1 MTQVRSISIGVW
13 LTRGSRHESAE
24 RSGIAH
30 FVEHML
36 FKGTGT
42 RSAEDIAQAI
52 DSIGGQL
59 DAFTAKEYASYYIKV
74 LDEHLPLAL
83 DILSDIVLN
92 PAFTPD
98 DIEREKKVVVEE
110 IKMVED
116 TPDDLVHEIFT
127 QGFWE
132 DHPLGRPI
140 LGTRETVESF
150 TPELL
155 REYFR
160 NAYTPSNLIVSAVG
174 NLEHAQRP
182 RSGRGEVRRAQGRP
196 VTWSASRRPPSF
208 PRSRFATRSSSRAT
222 CVSGSS
228 SYPQDHE
235 DRYSSYVLNTL
246 LGGSM
251 SSRLFQN
258 VREKRG
264 LAYAVFSGLTAYR
277 DAGSFTIY
285 AGCSNDAVGEVIDLV
300 VEELKTVKQTPV
312 PAAELQRAKDHLK
325 GSLML
330 SLENTASR
338 MSHLARQEIYFDRQ
352 FGLDET
358 LQGVERVTADDVQR
372 VAKTCSAA
380 GSLSATVLG
389 NVNGF
394 AAPAGAT
401 RSRIR
406 VLFPAQATESTEKR
420 ARAQR
425 HRPSGSCSGCFSLS
439 SVSPVTESFRDP
451 TLHAPGDGAHLE
463 RPATLRDLA
472 ARRDGRG

>member
-1 MTQVRSISIGVW
+1 LSNSPIVRDVLDNGLRILTERMTQVRSISIGVW
-13 LTRGSRHESAE
+13 LTRGSRHETAE
-24 RSGIAH
+24 QGGIAH

-36 FKGTGT
+36 FKGTAT

-116 TPDDLVHEIFT
+116 TPDDLVHELFT

-132 DHPLGRPI
+132 NHPLGRPI
-140 LGTRETVESF
+140 LGTRDTVESF
-150 TPELL
+150 TSKRL
-155 REYFR
+155 RQYFT
-160 NAYTPSNLIVSAVG
+160 NAYTPRNLVVSAVG
-174 NLEHAQRP
+174 NLEHERL
-182 RSGRGEVRRAQGRP
+182 RDLVGEKFGDLNAVGEPFSEQAPTVVPKILIRNKELEQSHVCLGA
-196 VTWSASRRPPSF
+196 
-208 PRSRFATRSSSRAT
+208 
-222 CVSGSS
+222 S
-228 SYPQDHE
+228 SYPQNHD
-235 DRYSSYVLNTL
+235 DRYASYVLNTL

-264 LAYAVFSGLTAYR
+264 LAYAVFSGLSAYR

-285 AGCSNDAVGEVIDLV
+285 AGCANEAVGEVVDLV
-300 VEELKTVKQTPV
+300 VEELRGIRQTPV
-312 PAAELQRAKDHLK
+312 PDHLK

-358 LQGVERVTADDVQR
+358 LQGIERVTAADLLR
-372 VAKTCSAA
+372 VAGDLFGN
-380 GSLSATVLG
+380 GSLAATVLG
-389 NVNGF
+389 NVNGLQM
-394 AAPAGAT
+394 P
-401 RSRIR
+401 R
-406 VLFPAQATESTEKR
+406 
-420 ARAQR
+420 
-425 HRPSGSCSGCFSLS
+425 
-439 SVSPVTESFRDP
+439 
-451 TLHAPGDGAHLE
+451 E
-463 RPATLRDLA
+463 RLDLA
-472 ARRDGRG
+472 

>member
-1 MTQVRSISIGVW
+1 MTQVRSVSIGVW
-13 LTRGSRHESAE
+13 LTRGSRHESADK
-24 RSGIAH
+24 SGIAH

-36 FKGTGT
+36 FKGTAT

-74 LDEHLPLAL
+74 LDEHLPLAM
-83 DILSDIVLN
+83 DILTDIVRN
-92 PAFTPD
+92 PAFSAE

-116 TPDDLVHEIFT
+116 TPDDLVHELFT

-132 DHPLGRPI
+132 NHPLGRPI

-150 TPELL
+150 SAEVL
-155 REYFR
+155 REYFQQ
-160 NAYTPSNLIVSAVG
+160 AYTARNLIVSAVG
-174 NLEHAQRP
+174 NVEHERVRELVDKGFGSLPADGSVLGEHAPQVVPKVLIRNKELEQ
-182 RSGRGEVRRAQGRP
+182 SHL
-196 VTWSASRRPPSF
+196 
-208 PRSRFATRSSSRAT
+208 
-222 CVSGSS
+222 CVGVS
-228 SYPQDHE
+228 SYPQNHD
-235 DRYSSYVLNTL
+235 DRYSSYLLNTL

-264 LAYAVFSGLTAYR
+264 LAYAVFSGLSAYR
-277 DAGSFTIY
+277 DAGSFTVY
-285 AGCSNDAVGEVIDLV
+285 AGCSNDAVGQVIDLV
-300 VEELKTVKQTPV
+300 VEELRGVKQTPV

-358 LQGVERVTADDVQR
+358 LQGIERVTAADVQR
-372 VAKTCSAA
+372 VAADLFRN

-389 NVNGF
+389 NVNGLQV
-394 AAPAGAT
+394 P
-401 RSRIR
+401 R
-406 VLFPAQATESTEKR
+406 
-420 ARAQR
+420 
-425 HRPSGSCSGCFSLS
+425 
-439 SVSPVTESFRDP
+439 
-451 TLHAPGDGAHLE
+451 E
-463 RPATLRDLA
+463 RLDL
-472 ARRDGRG
+472 D

>member
-1 MTQVRSISIGVW
+1 MSNSPIVADALENGLRVLTEQMSQVRSVSIGVW
-13 LTRGSRHESAE
+13 LTRGSRHETAE
-24 RSGIAH
+24 RGGIAH

-83 DILSDIVLN
+83 DILSDIVRN

-98 DIEREKKVVVEE
+98 DIEREKKVVIEE

-116 TPDDLVHEIFT
+116 TPDDLVHELFT
-127 QGFWE
+127 QGFWN

-140 LGTRETVESF
+140 LGVRETVESF
-150 TPELL
+150 SAPLL
-155 REYFR
+155 RDYFR
-160 NAYTPSNLIVSAVG
+160 DAYAPENLIVAAVG
-174 NLEHAQRP
+174 NLDHQHVRALVAERFGDMARVGAP
-182 RSGRGEVRRAQGRP
+182 AGEVAP
-196 VTWSASRRPPSF
+196 A
-208 PRSRFATRSSSRAT
+208 
-222 CVSGSS
+222 VSPKILIRNKELEQSHICLGTS
-228 SYPQDHE
+228 SYPQDHV
-235 DRYSSYVLNTL
+235 DRYASYVLNTL

-264 LAYAVFSGLTAYR
+264 LAYAVFSGLSAYR

-285 AGCSNDAVGEVIDLV
+285 AGCANEAVGEVIDLV
-300 VEELKTVKQTPV
+300 VEELRGVKHAAV
-312 PAAELQRAKDHLK
+312 PLAELQRAKDHLK

-338 MSHLARQEIYFDRQ
+338 MSHLARQAIYFDRL

-358 LQGVERVTADDVQR
+358 LDGIERVTVNDIQR
-372 VAKTCSAA
+372 VASDLFRPDALA
-380 GSLSATVLG
+380 ATVLG
-389 NVNGF
+389 NVNGLQI
-394 AAPAGAT
+394 P
-401 RSRIR
+401 R
-406 VLFPAQATESTEKR
+406 
-420 ARAQR
+420 
-425 HRPSGSCSGCFSLS
+425 
-439 SVSPVTESFRDP
+439 
-451 TLHAPGDGAHLE
+451 E
-463 RPATLRDLA
+463 RLNV
-472 ARRDGRG
+472 G

>member
-1 MTQVRSISIGVW
+1 MSETPIVRDVLGNGLRILTERMSQVRSISIGVW
-13 LTRGSRHESAE
+13 LTRGSRHETAE

-36 FKGTGT
+36 FKGTAD

-74 LDEHLPLAL
+74 LDEHLPLAI
-83 DILSDIVLN
+83 DILSDIVRN
-92 PAFTPD
+92 PAFSPD

-132 DHPLGRPI
+132 NHPLGRPI
-140 LGTRETVESF
+140 LGTKETVESF
-150 TPELL
+150 NADLL
-155 REYFR
+155 RDYFR
-160 NAYTPSNLIVSAVG
+160 NAYTARNLIVSAVG
-174 NLEHAQRP
+174 NLEHQRVRDLVEERFGSLVEP
-182 RSGRGEVRRAQGRP
+182 GEQ
-196 VTWSASRRPPSF
+196 
-208 PRSRFATRSSSRAT
+208 
-222 CVSGSS
+222 VSDEAPHVVPKILIRNKELEQSHVCLGVG
-228 SYPQDHE
+228 SYPQNHD
-235 DRYSSYVLNTL
+235 DRYASYVLNTL

-264 LAYAVFSGLTAYR
+264 LAYAVFSGLSAYR

-285 AGCSNDAVGEVIDLV
+285 AGCANEAVGEVIDLV
-300 VEELKTVKQTPV
+300 VEEMRGVKSLPV
-312 PAAELQRAKDHLK
+312 PDAELQRSKDHLK

-358 LQGVERVTADDVQR
+358 LQGIERVTSEDVQR
-372 VAKTCSAA
+372 VAADLFRN

-389 NVNGF
+389 NVNGLKI
-394 AAPAGAT
+394 P
-401 RSRIR
+401 
-406 VLFPAQATESTEKR
+406 TER
-420 ARAQR
+420 
-425 HRPSGSCSGCFSLS
+425 LNL
-439 SVSPVTESFRDP
+439 D
-451 TLHAPGDGAHLE
+451 
-463 RPATLRDLA
+463 
-472 ARRDGRG
+472 

>member
-1 MTQVRSISIGVW
+1 VSEAPIVRDVLDNGLRILTERMSQVRSISIGVW
-13 LTRGSRHESAE
+13 LTRGSRHETAE

-36 FKGTGT
+36 FKGTGRRT
-42 RSAEDIAQAI
+42 AEDIAQAI

-74 LDEHLPLAL
+74 LDEHLPLAI
-83 DILSDIVLN
+83 DILSDIVRN
-92 PAFTPD
+92 PAFSPD

-132 DHPLGRPI
+132 NHPLGRPI
-140 LGTRETVESF
+140 LGTKETVESF
-150 TPELL
+150 NTALL
-155 REYFR
+155 RDYFR
-160 NAYTPSNLIVSAVG
+160 NAYTARNLIVSAVG
-174 NLEHAQRP
+174 NLEHARVRDLVEEKFGSLTEPGEHVHDEAP
-182 RSGRGEVRRAQGRP
+182 RVVPKVLIRNKELEQSHVCLGVG
-196 VTWSASRRPPSF
+196 
-208 PRSRFATRSSSRAT
+208 
-222 CVSGSS
+222 
-228 SYPQDHE
+228 SYPQNHE

-264 LAYAVFSGLTAYR
+264 LAYAVFSGLSAYR

-285 AGCSNDAVGEVIDLV
+285 AGCSNEAVGEVIDLV
-300 VEELKTVKQTPV
+300 VEEMRGVKSAAV
-312 PAAELQRAKDHLK
+312 PEAELQRSKDHLK

-358 LQGVERVTADDVQR
+358 LLGIERVTSADVRR
-372 VAKTCSAA
+372 VATDLFRD

-389 NVNGF
+389 NVNGLK
-394 AAPAGAT
+394 
-401 RSRIR
+401 I
-406 VLFPAQATESTEKR
+406 
-420 ARAQR
+420 
-425 HRPSGSCSGCFSLS
+425 PS
-439 SVSPVTESFRDP
+439 
-451 TLHAPGDGAHLE
+451 E
-463 RPATLRDLA
+463 RLNLD
-472 ARRDGRG
+472 